1 MLTTREKFLAH
12 YLSVS
17 IICAIGGYTADRAD
31 KLAEALREARCRGL
45 SDKEISEMLESL
57 EEEFAAYLNESKAET
72 STNEDL
78 VFNKIKQEEGSFE
91 DVSEEMIKNED

>member
-31 KLAEALREARCRGL
+31 KLAEALREARWRGL
-45 SDKEISEMLESL
+45 SHKEISEMLESL
-57 EEEFAAYLNESKAET
+57 EEEFFLTGNLLNFRRKEQDLGEGI
-72 STNEDL
+72 NFLHGEDTL
-78 VFNKIKQEEGSFE
+78 
-91 DVSEEMIKNED
+91 D